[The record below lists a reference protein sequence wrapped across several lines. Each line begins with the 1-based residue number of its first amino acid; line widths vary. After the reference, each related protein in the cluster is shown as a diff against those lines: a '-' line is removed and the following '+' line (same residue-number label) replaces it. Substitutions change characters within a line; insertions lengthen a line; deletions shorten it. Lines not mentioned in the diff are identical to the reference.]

1 MARHAVAAALCVAA
15 ALALLPTT
23 KRTRT
28 PSLLYAK
35 KTVWTFDEAR
45 DYARSFGFGSQAEY
59 VEYRCPGAYS
69 LPRDP
74 VAAFGDRWTSWED
87 YLGLVEVVTR
97 PGFEQVLFVEMG
109 WGADQ
114 HGQNATKACVR
125 AARNAIE
132 FNSIPSIRAEPASS
146 TRRRRRARR
155 VDGVGGTRRRR
166 ASRRRRHTDH
176 ANAGALVPNGYEGM
190 KLAVDVAVPEAYHE
204 HIDVDA
210 VEAVFPYGAVSIQ
223 LQPGGAEFS
232 SGIAI
237 PAMGDKGD
245 ALVVALCC
253 VTVGY

>member
-1 MARHAVAAALCVAA
+1 MARRGVFYILWGPYAIDATCL
-15 ALALLPTT
+15 
-23 KRTRT
+23 T
-28 PSLLYAK
+28 PN
-35 KTVWTFDEAR
+35 AR
-45 DYARSFGFGSQAEY
+45 R
-59 VEYRCPGAYS
+59 
-69 LPRDP
+69 
-74 VAAFGDRWTSWED
+74 ED

-132 FNSIPSIRAEPASS
+132 FNSIPSIRK
-146 TRRRRRARR
+146 
-155 VDGVGGTRRRR
+155 
-166 ASRRRRHTDH
+166 
-176 ANAGALVPNGYEGM
+176 LVPNGYEGM
-190 KLAVDVAVPEAYHE
+190 KLAVDIAVPEAYHE

-210 VEAVFPYGAVSIQ
+210 VEAVFPYGAVELR

>member
-1 MARHAVAAALCVAA
+1 M
-15 ALALLPTT
+15 
-23 KRTRT
+23 
-28 PSLLYAK
+28 
-35 KTVWTFDEAR
+35 
-45 DYARSFGFGSQAEY
+45 
-59 VEYRCPGAYS
+59 
-69 LPRDP
+69 
-74 VAAFGDRWTSWED
+74 
-87 YLGLVEVVTR
+87 TR

-132 FNSIPSIRAEPASS
+132 FNSIPSIRA
-146 TRRRRRARR
+146 
-155 VDGVGGTRRRR
+155 
-166 ASRRRRHTDH
+166 
-176 ANAGALVPNGYEGM
+176 LVPNGYEGM
-190 KLAVDVAVPEAYHE
+190 KLAVDIAVPEAYHE
-204 HIDVDA
+204 DVDEDA
-210 VEAVFPYGAVSIQ
+210 VRAVFPYGAVDLR

>member
-1 MARHAVAAALCVAA
+1 MARRVVAAALCVAA
-15 ALALLPTT
+15 AALLPT
-23 KRTRT
+23 RRARI
-28 PSLLYAK
+28 PSLLSAK

-45 DYARSFGFGSQAEY
+45 EYARSFGFGSKDEY
-59 VEYRCPGAYS
+59 IEYRCPGAYA

-74 VAAFGDRWTSWED
+74 VAPFGDRWTDWAD
-87 YLGLVEVVTR
+87 YLGLSSEVVTR
-97 PGFEQVLFVEMG
+97 PGFEQVLFIEMG

-132 FNSIPSIRAEPASS
+132 FNSIPSIRA
-146 TRRRRRARR
+146 
-155 VDGVGGTRRRR
+155 
-166 ASRRRRHTDH
+166 
-176 ANAGALVPNGYEGM
+176 LVPNGYEGM
-190 KLAVDVAVPEAYHE
+190 KLAVDLAVPEAYHGAV
-204 HIDVDA
+204 DVDA
-210 VEAVFPYGAVSIQ
+210 VEAVFPYGAVDLR

-237 PAMGDKGD
+237 PAMGDRGD

>member
-1 MARHAVAAALCVAA
+1 MARHAVAASLCAAA
-15 ALALLPTT
+15 ALALLPTQ
-23 KRTRT
+23 RTRT
-28 PSLLYAK
+28 PSLLSA
-35 KTVWTFDEAR
+35 KTVWTFEEAR
-45 DYARSFGFGSQAEY
+45 EYARSFGFGSKDEY
-59 VEYRCPGAYS
+59 VEYRCPGAYA

-74 VAAFGDRWTSWED
+74 VAAFGDRWTSWDD
-87 YLGLVEVVTR
+87 YLGTSDGVEVVTR

-132 FNSIPSIRAEPASS
+132 FNSIPSIRK
-146 TRRRRRARR
+146 
-155 VDGVGGTRRRR
+155 
-166 ASRRRRHTDH
+166 
-176 ANAGALVPNGYEGM
+176 LVPNGYEGM
-190 KLAVDVAVPEAYHE
+190 KLAVDIAVPEAYHGAV
-204 HIDVDA
+204 DVDA
-210 VEAVFPYGAVSIQ
+210 VEAVFPYGAVSIR

>member
-1 MARHAVAAALCVAA
+1 MARHAVAAALCAA
-15 ALALLPTT
+15 AAFALLPTS

-28 PSLLYAK
+28 PSTLSAK
-35 KTVWTFDEAR
+35 KTVWTFEEAR
-45 DYARSFGFGSQAEY
+45 EYARSFGFGSKDEY
-59 VEYRCPGAYS
+59 IEYRCPGAYA

-132 FNSIPSIRAEPASS
+132 FNSIPSIRK
-146 TRRRRRARR
+146 
-155 VDGVGGTRRRR
+155 
-166 ASRRRRHTDH
+166 
-176 ANAGALVPNGYEGM
+176 LVPNGYEGM
-190 KLAVDVAVPEAYHE
+190 KLAVDIAVPEAYHE
-204 HIDVDA
+204 DVDVDA
-210 VEAVFPYGAVSIQ
+210 VEAVFPYGAVSIR